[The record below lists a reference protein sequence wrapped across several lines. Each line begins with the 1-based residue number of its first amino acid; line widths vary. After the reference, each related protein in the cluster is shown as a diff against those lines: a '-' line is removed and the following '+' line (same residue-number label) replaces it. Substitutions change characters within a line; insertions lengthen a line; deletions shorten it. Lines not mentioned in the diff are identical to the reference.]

1 MARIKSARA
10 ASASR
15 SPVQAATTAISASM
29 QSPEKH
35 KNSFCPGMATLPDAQ
50 LAHATGCKEIVF
62 IDQGV
67 EDYSHLVAAARDGVM
82 VHVIDSSRD
91 GVRQMSAI
99 LQQQSGLS
107 AVHIVS
113 HGSAGCLALG
123 NSLLTVE
130 TLERYRGD
138 LFAWQQALKNH
149 AEILLYGCNVGQ
161 GTLGE
166 YFVRQLADMTGA
178 NIAASTTLTG
188 HAGKQGDWELA
199 FTIGEIKCP
208 IAFADNLV
216 ATYPGVLVT
225 VENYDV
231 DPGLGSFP
239 TSFELN
245 GFVYA
250 FTDEG
255 DEGDFGWINQ
265 YGVGD
270 SGFVSPGSLGAS
282 NTGTTESFTIRKSDG
297 TPFLFKEIWIFAELD
312 DVTVAGMLNG
322 STIDSTIISAGDSWA
337 AASFS
342 VDGAV
347 VDTLKISSVDFIPNL
362 DGIDNFTYSLTLP
375 NASPSLTINNDNSLL
390 YTENDT
396 ATQIDASAILND
408 PDGDAD
414 WDGGTL
420 TVQITGNAEAAD
432 RLSIVDD
439 VVGSIRTNGTNLL
452 DDATVIGTLSA
463 AEGTVS
469 GGTMLTIAF
478 NDQATNAR
486 VQQVVQAIHYHNDSN
501 DPGTGDRTITFTA
514 TDRHDGAAS
523 GTRTVAITAIN
534 DAPTLTADAVTEN
547 FTEGG
552 AAVSLFSGTAIDA
565 VEAGDKIVELVLTV
579 TQVTD
584 GAHEVLTID
593 GSGVSLTHDNSV
605 AATATHAMAVGVV
618 VAGTTA
624 TVTISKAGGIT
635 PAEAQTLVNA
645 IAYSNTSQNPTAADR
660 VITLTS
666 IQDSGGTADGGVD
679 TTVLAIASTVTV
691 VPVND
696 PPEIGNLDG
705 DAVSFS
711 VGGAAVALDENA
723 DVTLTDVDTSV
734 FAGGNVT
741 AAITANGQSA
751 EDELLVGNVGPI
763 SLSGSEVV
771 HTDGVTIGTVTG
783 GTEGES
789 LVVTLNAD
797 ATVARVQDLLTALQY
812 VNTDPATVN
821 TDPRTV
827 SVTVD
832 DGEDEHSTSSV
843 QSITVTLVRAP
854 IIDLDSDG
862 STFTFTEKGGAVA
875 LAGTNA
881 TISDDGSFK
890 SLTVTLTNR
899 PDSTAE
905 SLSSTYGTGPQTVN
919 GEAVTIAAYDHA
931 DGMLHISVNDGSAS
945 EATMQLLIQSIRY
958 DNTSNDPDV
967 TDRSITFSATDNDD
981 HIGPPVTATLNMV
994 AVNDPPTLT
1003 ATGEN
1008 PTFSQGGAAV
1018 SLFSDAAAST
1028 VESGQ
1033 SLKQLIIT
1041 VTNVT
1046 DGDGANEWLSV
1057 DGQGIALSD
1066 SNLGTTVAA
1075 GITYDVT
1082 WASNTATL
1090 TLTKAG
1096 MSAAEVQA
1104 LINGLSY
1111 HNTSTPPGD
1120 STRVVTLTSLKD
1132 DGGTADGGADTA
1144 ELSIASTV
1152 SVTPYPTLSSATY
1165 DAATGTLIVTGA
1177 HIQANDGGDDVDV
1190 SKLTLTGEGGET
1202 YTLTDSANVDRD
1214 SDTQF
1219 TVTLSAADRAAL
1231 NQIINKDGT
1240 ASTSGT
1246 VYNLAAADDWNT
1258 AVTDGDTADM
1268 TGNGITVS
1276 HVPVPAITSAT
1287 YDASTGILVVTGT
1300 DFVKL
1305 DGAAND
1311 IDVSKLA
1318 FTGEGGESYTLTSDN
1333 VDITSG
1339 TAFTVTLN
1347 DADRVAVNLFLNKN
1361 GVDSTGGTPYNLA
1374 AAENWAAGA
1383 DAAVAVADLT
1393 GNGITVSNVAVPAI
1407 TAATYDAGTGVL
1419 VVTGTDFLKLDGA
1432 ANDIDVSKLTI
1443 TGQGG
1448 ATHTLTDTANVEI
1461 TSSTSFSV
1469 TLSATDKTAVNQIIN
1484 RAGTASVDDTVY
1496 NLAAAEGWAA
1506 GAYAAVNVAD
1516 LTGNGITAT
1525 LPPPSSGG
1533 GGGTA
1538 PPAVPTTATVDGMPV
1553 TIIKQSDGAV
1563 LLTVPVVGGNWE
1575 NDPTTS
1581 SHEHADIP
1589 VVTDVQGKPVLTVG
1603 LPIGVGLRTAGQL
1616 QAQNTSSAA
1625 EDLAARIQNKIT
1637 PGSASG
1643 QAMMAHA
1650 RQFIDTLE
1658 FGSAVHVHTL
1668 ELIADASQRAE
1679 VPVMITGSADLAS
1692 GKQLL
1697 VIDGS
1702 NLPAGTV
1709 LQLDDIAFAAVSGP
1723 VHLMGGQGRNFVTA
1737 DGQDQVIILG
1747 ADDDILFGGDGN
1759 DIVGSL
1765 GGDDFVS
1772 GGAGDDVVFG
1782 GTGNDILHG
1791 GPGND
1796 RLNGGF
1802 GFDMALQE
1810 GVLADYEVTIR
1821 GHEVILRHRNG
1832 ESDSLVDVELVRFD
1846 SGPSLAI
1853 AYSAAEAAAHHL
1865 VKTWL
1870 ERDLTP
1876 AEGNALQNWRDAEVD
1891 EIVAAFLNLP
1901 EAADLREK
1909 TSDELLAGLASNPY
1923 VIQLDVV
1930 REYIGS
1936 DGNDQGYLPL
1946 GLAMHVD
1953 GGAGHDVL
1961 RMAGGRDAVHLELVG
1976 DVVELTRLSDGAM
1989 LGLKNAEAIA
1999 FDSGETVLFAHN
2011 TTEGILGRLFRSFFN
2026 RDATSAEW
2034 QLGREAL
2041 AAQVDPDMILDWFQ
2055 ERAELAV
2062 LTDADYIQTLY
2073 WQTYGRQATGSEL
2086 QAQLLRLEN
2095 ETIDR
2100 PWLAVEI
2107 AASDEAID
2115 LVGNVMLTEGWI

>member
-1 MARIKSARA
+1 
-10 ASASR
+10 
-15 SPVQAATTAISASM
+15 
-29 QSPEKH
+29 
-35 KNSFCPGMATLPDAQ
+35 MATLPDAQ
-50 LAHATGCKEIVF
+50 PAHATGCKEIVF

-82 VHVIDSSRD
+82 VHVIDSSWD
-91 GVRQMSAI
+91 GVRQMSAV

-130 TLERYRGD
+130 TLARYRGD
-138 LFAWQQALKNH
+138 LFAWQQALNEH
-149 AEILLYGCNVGQ
+149 AEILLYGCHVGQ

-396 ATQIDASAILND
+396 ATQIDASATLND

-414 WDGGTL
+414 WNGGTL
-420 TVQITGNAEAAD
+420 IIQITGNAEAAD
-432 RLSIVDD
+432 RLSIIDD

-469 GGTMLTIAF
+469 GSTALTITF
-478 NDQATNAR
+478 NVNATNAR

-501 DPGTGDRTITFTA
+501 DPGTGDRTITFMA

-523 GTRTVAITAIN
+523 DTRTVAITAIN
-534 DAPTLTADAVTEN
+534 DAPTLAATPATPA

-565 VEAGDKIVELVLTV
+565 VEAGDKIVQLVLTV
-579 TQVTD
+579 TEVTD
-584 GAHEVLTID
+584 GMHEVLTTD
-593 GSGVSLTHDNSV
+593 GSNVSLTDGNSV
-605 AATATHAMAVGVV
+605 AATATHAMAVGVAV
-618 VAGTTA
+618 TGTTA

-645 IAYSNTSQNPTAADR
+645 IAYSNTSQNPTAAER

-696 PPEIGNLDG
+696 PPEIGNLHG

-711 VGGAAVALDENA
+711 VGGVAVALDKDA
-723 DVTLTDVDTSV
+723 DVTLTDVDTSI
-734 FAGGNVT
+734 FDGGKVT

-751 EDELLVGNVGPI
+751 EDELLVGDVGPI
-763 SLSGSEVV
+763 SLSGSNVE
-771 HTDGVTIGTVTG
+771 HTDGDTTVTIGTVAG
-783 GTEGES
+783 GTAGVD
-789 LVVTLNAD
+789 LVVTLNAH
-797 ATVARVQDLLTALQY
+797 ATVARVQDLLKALQY
-812 VNTDPATVN
+812 VNTDPDTVN
-821 TDPRTV
+821 TASRTV

-832 DGEDEHSTSSV
+832 DGESEHSTSLA
-843 QSITVTLVRAP
+843 QLITVALVRAP

-899 PDSTAE
+899 PDGAAE
-905 SLSSTYGTGPQTVN
+905 SLSSTFGTGALTVN
-919 GEAVTIAAYDHA
+919 DEAVTIAAYDNA
-931 DGMLHISVNDGSAS
+931 TGVLHISVDGGSAS

-958 DNTSNDPDV
+958 DNTSDDPDV

-1008 PTFSQGGAAV
+1008 PAFSQGGAAV
-1018 SLFSDAAAST
+1018 SLFSDADAST

-1033 SLKQLIIT
+1033 SLKQLILT

-1111 HNTSTPPGD
+1111 HNTSTPPSD

-1132 DGGTADGGADTA
+1132 DGGTADGGADTTVLA
-1144 ELSIASTV
+1144 IASTV
-1152 SVTPYPTLSSATY
+1152 SVTPYPTLGSATY

-1177 HIQANDGGDDVDV
+1177 HIQANGSGADIDV
-1190 SKLTLTGEGGET
+1190 SKLTLTGEGGEV
-1202 YTLTDSANVDRD
+1202 YTLTDSANVNRD

-1219 TVTLSAADRAAL
+1219 TVTLSVDDRAAL

-1276 HVPVPAITSAT
+1276 HVPVPAITAAT
-1287 YDASTGILVVTGT
+1287 YDASAGILVVTGT
-1300 DFVKL
+1300 DFVKRA
-1305 DGAAND
+1305 GADND
-1311 IDVSKLA
+1311 IDVSKLS
-1318 FTGEGGESYTLTSDN
+1318 FTGEGGESYTLTSGN

-1347 DADRVAVNLFLNKN
+1347 AADRVAVNLFLNKN
-1361 GVDSTGGTPYNLA
+1361 GTVSTGGTPYNLA
-1374 AAENWAAGA
+1374 AAEDWAAGA

-1432 ANDIDVSKLTI
+1432 ANDIDVSKFTI

-1448 ATHTLTDTANVEI
+1448 ATHTLTDTADVEI
-1461 TSSTSFSV
+1461 TSGTSFSV
-1469 TLSATDKTAVNQIIN
+1469 TLSATDKDAVNQIIN
-1484 RAGTASVDDTVY
+1484 RAGATAVDDTLY

-1506 GAYAAVNVAD
+1506 GAAVSAAD
-1516 LTGNGITAT
+1516 MTENGITAT
-1525 LPPPSSGG
+1525 LPPPSSD

-1538 PPAVPTTATVDGMPV
+1538 PPTVPTTVTLDGMPV
-1553 TIIKQSDGAV
+1553 TIMTQSDGTV
-1563 LLTVPVVGGNWE
+1563 LLTVPVVAGNWE
-1575 NDPTTS
+1575 NDPATS

-1589 VVTDVQGKPVLTVG
+1589 VVTDAQGKPVLTVG
-1603 LPIGVGLRTAGQL
+1603 LPIGVGLRTSGQP

-1643 QAMMAHA
+1643 QAMMAHT

-1658 FGSAVHVHTL
+1658 LGSSAHVHTL

-1679 VPVMITGSADLAS
+1679 VPIMITGSADLAS

-1702 NLPAGTV
+1702 NLPPGTV

-1723 VHLMGGQGRNFVTA
+1723 VRLMGGKGRNFVTA

-1821 GHEVILRHRNG
+1821 GHEVILTHRNG
-1832 ESDSLVDVELVRFD
+1832 EIDSLIDVELVRFD

-1865 VKTWL
+1865 VKAWL

-1909 TSDELLAGLASNPY
+1909 TSGELLAGLASNPY

-1936 DGNDQGYLPL
+1936 DDNDQGYLPL

-2062 LTDADYIQTLY
+2062 LTDADYIQALY
-2073 WQTYGRQATGSEL
+2073 WQTYGRQASGSEL

>member
-15 SPVQAATTAISASM
+15 SPAQAATTAISSSM

-91 GVRQMSAI
+91 GVRQMSAV

-138 LFAWQQALKNH
+138 LFAWQQALNER

-178 NIAASTTLTG
+178 NIAASSNLTGNSELGGDWMLGAQSGSIQTRLPFISDSVDCYPSVLALEDFSGFVHDTDRAPSFTYNGFIYSINNTSWNGYDLREMVHDGDPYLEIGFSTGTSIFSIASEGGLKFSLTSLTIRDAFNLGATYSVSGWRDGAKVTADVQHTLTG
-188 HAGKQGDWELA
+188 NSANTNA
-199 FTIGEIKCP
+199 F
-208 IAFADNLV
+208 
-216 ATYPGVLVT
+216 
-225 VENYDV
+225 
-231 DPGLGSFP
+231 LGSSDINFRNID
-239 TSFELN
+239 TIHVSGTDV
-245 GFVYA
+245 GFGLEDW
-250 FTDEG
+250 T
-255 DEGDFGWINQ
+255 
-265 YGVGD
+265 YG
-270 SGFVSPGSLGAS
+270 AAIS
-282 NTGTTESFTIRKSDG
+282 NMVPSI
-297 TPFLFKEIWIFAELD
+297 L
-312 DVTVAGMLNG
+312 
-322 STIDSTIISAGDSWA
+322 
-337 AASFS
+337 
-342 VDGAV
+342 
-347 VDTLKISSVDFIPNL
+347 
-362 DGIDNFTYSLTLP
+362 IDNSSL
-375 NASPSLTINNDNSLL
+375 A
-390 YTENDT
+390 YTEKT
-396 ATQIDASAILND
+396 AATQIDASATLND

-414 WDGGTL
+414 WNGGTL
-420 TVQITGNAEAAD
+420 IIQITGNAEAAD
-432 RLSIVDD
+432 RLSIIDD

-469 GGTMLTIAF
+469 GNTALTITF
-478 NDQATNAR
+478 NVNATNER
-486 VQQVVQAIHYHNDSN
+486 VEQVVRAIHYHNDSN
-501 DPGTGDRTITFTA
+501 DPGIGDRTITFTA
-514 TDRHDGAAS
+514 TDKHGGEAS
-523 GTRTVAITAIN
+523 DTRTVAITAIN
-534 DAPTLTADAVTEN
+534 DAPILTATPATPTY
-547 FTEGG
+547 TEGG

-565 VEAGDKIVELVLTV
+565 VEAGDQIVQLVLTV
-579 TQVTD
+579 TEVTD
-584 GAHEVLTID
+584 GMHEVLTID
-593 GSGVSLTHDNSV
+593 GSNVSLTHGNSV
-605 AATATHAMAVGVV
+605 AATATHAMAVGVAV
-618 VAGTTA
+618 TGTTA
-624 TVTISKAGGIT
+624 TVTINKAGGIT
-635 PAEAQTLVNA
+635 PAEAQTLVDA

-696 PPEIGNLDG
+696 PPEIGNLHG

-711 VGGAAVALDENA
+711 VGGVAVALDKDA

-734 FAGGNVT
+734 FDGGKVT

-751 EDELLVGNVGPI
+751 EDELLVGDVGPI
-763 SLSGSEVV
+763 SLSGSNVE
-771 HTDGVTIGTVTG
+771 HTDGDTTVTIGTVAG
-783 GTEGES
+783 GTAGGD
-789 LVVTLNAD
+789 LVVTLNAH
-797 ATVARVQDLLTALQY
+797 ATVARVQDLLKALQY
-812 VNTDPATVN
+812 VNTDPDTVN
-821 TDPRTV
+821 TASRTV

-832 DGEDEHSTSSV
+832 DGESEHSTSLA
-843 QSITVTLVRAP
+843 QLITVALVRAP

-862 STFTFTEKGGAVA
+862 GTFTEKGGAVA

-890 SLTVTLTNR
+890 SLTVTLANR
-899 PDSTAE
+899 PDGAAE

-919 GEAVTIAAYDHA
+919 DEAVTIAAYDNA
-931 DGMLHISVNDGSAS
+931 TGVLHISVDGGSAS
-945 EATMQLLIQSIRY
+945 EATMRLLIQSIRY
-958 DNTSNDPDV
+958 DNTSDDPDV

-1008 PTFSQGGAAV
+1008 PAFFQGGAAV

-1057 DGQGIALSD
+1057 DGQEIALAGGNS
-1066 SNLGTTVAA
+1066 GTTGTNHIAYSVAL
-1075 GITYDVT
+1075 
-1082 WASNTATL
+1082 ASNTATL

-1650 RQFIDTLE
+1650 LQFIDTLE

-1901 EAADLREK
+1901 EAADLRKK

>member
-1 MARIKSARA
+1 MHF
-10 ASASR
+10 
-15 SPVQAATTAISASM
+15 
-29 QSPEKH
+29 PEKH
-35 KNSFCPGMATLPDAQ
+35 KNSFCPDMASLPGVKP
-50 LAHATGCKEIVF
+50 AHAAGCKEIVF

-67 EDYSHLVAAARDGVM
+67 EDYSHLVAAARAGVM

-91 GVRQMSAI
+91 GVRQISAT
-99 LQQQSGLS
+99 LKQQSGLS

-123 NSLLTVE
+123 NSLLAVE
-130 TLERYRGD
+130 TLARYRGD
-138 LFAWQQALKNH
+138 LFAWQQALNEH
-149 AEILLYGCNVGQ
+149 AEILLYGCHVGQ

-166 YFVRQLADMTGA
+166 YFVGQLADMTGA
-178 NIAASTTLTG
+178 KIAASSHLTG
-188 HAGKQGDWELA
+188 NVEQGGNWILDVTEGDVSARFVFCKEKLKYFNSLLNTNTLDFTNDTVSDYVTAVHPTDNFGTIHFKVVRDSDSTGTVRTSLNLA
-199 FTIGEIKCP
+199 ETGSINDTYDDFY
-208 IAFADNLV
+208 
-216 ATYPGVLVT
+216 YPGTDGTYLVIYTDGREVSFQSVKFGSIGASIYTSLTVYAYKDDVLLGSETFSPSGATFPNDET
-225 VENYDV
+225 VEIVTFTSPIFRNADEIRLIGANNFGNDV
-231 DPGLGSFP
+231 GQL
-239 TSFELN
+239 L
-245 GFVYA
+245 
-250 FTDEG
+250 
-255 DEGDFGWINQ
+255 I
-265 YGVGD
+265 
-270 SGFVSPGSLGAS
+270 
-282 NTGTTESFTIRKSDG
+282 
-297 TPFLFKEIWIFAELD
+297 D
-312 DVTVAGMLNG
+312 DLVIANA
-322 STIDSTIISAGDSWA
+322 I
-337 AASFS
+337 
-342 VDGAV
+342 
-347 VDTLKISSVDFIPNL
+347 
-362 DGIDNFTYSLTLP
+362 LP
-375 NASPSLTINNDNSLL
+375 NDPPSLTINDTTLA
-390 YTENDT
+390 YAENNA
-396 ATQIDASAILND
+396 ATQIDASATLND

-414 WDGGTL
+414 WNGGTL
-420 TVQITGNAEAAD
+420 TIQITGNAEAAD
-432 RLSIVDD
+432 HLSIVGN
-439 VVGSIRTNGTNLL
+439 VGGIHADGTALK
-452 DDATVIGTLSA
+452 DGTTVIGTLSA
-463 AEGTVS
+463 EGGTVNDD
-469 GGTMLTIAF
+469 TVLTITF
-478 NDQATNAR
+478 NVNATNVR

-501 DPGTGDRTITFTA
+501 DPGIGDRTITFTA
-514 TDRHDGAAS
+514 TDRHGGTAS
-523 GTRTVAITAIN
+523 DTRTVAITAIN
-534 DAPTLTADAVTEN
+534 DAPILTATPAAPT

-565 VEAGDKIVELVLTV
+565 VEAGDQIVELVLTV
-579 TQVTD
+579 IQVTD
-584 GAHEVLTID
+584 GMHEVLTID
-593 GSGVSLTHDNSV
+593 GSDVSLTDGNSV
-605 AATATHAMAVGVV
+605 AATATHAMTVGVAV
-618 VAGTTA
+618 TGTTA
-624 TVTISKAGGIT
+624 TVTISKAGGIA
-635 PAEAQTLVNA
+635 PAEAQTLVDA
-645 IAYSNTSQNPTAADR
+645 IAYSNTSQNPTAAER

-705 DAVSFS
+705 DAVGFS
-711 VGGAAVALDENA
+711 VGGAAVALDKDA

-734 FAGGNVT
+734 FAGSNVT

-751 EDELLVGNVGPI
+751 EDELLVGDVGPI
-763 SLSGSEVV
+763 SLSGLNVE

-783 GTEGES
+783 GTAGES
-789 LVVTLNAD
+789 LVVTLNAH
-797 ATVARVQDLLTALQY
+797 ATVARVEDLLKALQY
-812 VNTDPATVN
+812 VNTNPDTVN

-832 DGEDEHSTSSV
+832 DGEDEHSTSLA
-843 QSITVTLVRAP
+843 QLITVTLVRAP

-862 STFTFTEKGGAVA
+862 STFTEKGGAVA
-875 LAGTNA
+875 LVGEDA
-881 TISDDGSFK
+881 TITDDGSFK

-899 PDSTAE
+899 PDGVAE
-905 SLSSTYGTGPQTVN
+905 SLSSTYGTGALTVN
-919 GEAVTIAAYDHA
+919 GEDVTIAAYDNA
-931 DGMLHISVNDGSAS
+931 TGVLHISVTGGPVS
-945 EATMQLLIQSIRY
+945 EETMQLLIKSIRY
-958 DNTSNDPDV
+958 DNASNDPD
-967 TDRSITFSATDNDD
+967 TTARSITFSATDNDD
-981 HIGPPVTATLNMV
+981 HVGPPVTATLNMV
-994 AVNDPPTLT
+994 PVNDPPALT
-1003 ATGEN
+1003 AIGEN
-1008 PTFSQGGAAV
+1008 PAFSQGGAAV
-1018 SLFSDAAAST
+1018 SLFSGAAAST

-1057 DGQGIALSD
+1057 DGQEIALSGGN
-1066 SNLGTTVAA
+1066 SGTTDAT
-1075 GITYDVT
+1075 GITYNVT
-1082 WASNTATL
+1082 WAANTATL

-1096 MSAAEVQA
+1096 MNTAAVQA
-1104 LINGLSY
+1104 LVEGLGY
-1111 HNTSTPPGD
+1111 RNTSTPPSD
-1120 STRVVTLTSLKD
+1120 STRVVTLTHLKD
-1132 DGGTADGGADTA
+1132 DGGTADGGEDTA
-1144 ELSIASTV
+1144 VLSIASTV

-1165 DAATGTLIVTGA
+1165 DAAAGELIVTGA
-1177 HIQANDGGDDVDV
+1177 HIQANGSGADIDV
-1190 SKLTLTGEGGET
+1190 SKLTVTGEGGET
-1202 YTLTDSANVDRD
+1202 YTLMDSANVNRT

-1219 TVTLSAADRAAL
+1219 TVTLSMADRAAL
-1231 NQIINKDGT
+1231 NQIINKNGA
-1240 ASTSGT
+1240 ASTTST

-1258 AVTDGDTADM
+1258 TVMDGDTADM

-1276 HVPVPAITSAT
+1276 NVPVPAITSAT

-1300 DFVKL
+1300 GFVKRA
-1305 DGAAND
+1305 GADND
-1311 IDVSKLA
+1311 IDVSKLS
-1318 FTGEGGESYTLTSDN
+1318 FTGEGGESYTLTSGN

-1347 DADRVAVNLFLNKN
+1347 AADRVAVNLFLNKN
-1361 GVDSTGGTPYNLA
+1361 GTVSTGGTSYNLA
-1374 AAENWAAGA
+1374 AAEDWAAGA
-1383 DAAVAVADLT
+1383 DAAVAVADLA

-1407 TAATYDAGTGVL
+1407 TAATYDARTGVL

-1432 ANDIDVSKLTI
+1432 ANDIDVSKLSI

-1461 TSSTSFSV
+1461 TSGTSFSV
-1469 TLSATDKTAVNQIIN
+1469 TLSATDKAAVNQIIN
-1484 RAGTASVDDTVY
+1484 RTGATAVDDTLY
-1496 NLAAAEGWAA
+1496 NLAAEAGWAA
-1506 GAYAAVNVAD
+1506 GAAVSVAD
-1516 LTGNGITAT
+1516 MTGNNITAT
-1525 LPPPSSGG
+1525 LPPPSSGAG
-1533 GGGTA
+1533 GRTA

-1575 NDPTTS
+1575 NDPATS

-1589 VVTDVQGKPVLTVG
+1589 VITDAQGKPVLTVG
-1603 LPIGVGLRTAGQL
+1603 LPIGVGLRTAGQS
-1616 QAQNTSSAA
+1616 QAQDTSSAA

-1658 FGSAVHVHTL
+1658 LGSSAHVHTL

-1679 VPVMITGSADLAS
+1679 VPIMITGSADLAS

-1702 NLPAGTV
+1702 NLPPGTV
-1709 LQLDDIAFAAVSGP
+1709 LRLDDIAFAAVSGP
-1723 VHLMGGQGRNFVTA
+1723 VHLMGGKGGNFVTA

-1782 GTGNDILHG
+1782 GTGNDILLG

-1821 GHEVILRHRNG
+1821 GHEAILTHRNG
-1832 ESDSLVDVELVRFD
+1832 EIDSLIDVELVRFD
-1846 SGPSLAI
+1846 IGPSLAI

-1870 ERDLTP
+1870 ERDLTST
-1876 AEGNALQNWRDAEVD
+1876 EGNALQNWRDAEVD

-1901 EAADLREK
+1901 EAAGLREK
-1909 TSDELLAGLASNPY
+1909 NSDELLAGLTSNPY
-1923 VIQLDVV
+1923 VIQLNVV

-2011 TTEGILGRLFRSFFN
+2011 TTEGILGRLFHSFFN

-2055 ERAELAV
+2055 ERAELAA
-2062 LTDADYIQTLY
+2062 LTNADYIQILY

-2100 PWLAVEI
+2100 SWLAVEI
-2107 AASDEAID
+2107 AASNEAID